1 VAVDGWKA
9 GESLTDARLLVI
21 DIESGNVDDLGAGAM
36 PNWSPDGNWIAFC
49 KYSNKH
55 GVFVRSLDGKTERHI
70 DPSGWGIQWS
80 PDGWKVAYSRG
91 SRFVVH
97 DFVSAQSR
105 EIVPTGWDYT
115 QIYWNPTWSPD
126 SKEICFKA
134 QHKQGHTEFAIVS
147 VGSDVP
153 TIRRRISAEGFHED
167 IAWHPDGTQI
177 LIPKAP
183 VEGARGQI
191 YEFNPATNEAPTP
204 LPGQPKDRHNA
215 GMCWSRDGKTLFFVS
230 FE

>member
-1 VAVDGWKA
+1 M
-9 GESLTDARLLVI
+9 S
-21 DIESGNVDDLGAGAM
+21 
-36 PNWSPDGNWIAFC
+36 WSPDGKSLVYAAEKDNNWNIYTASITRKQEPYFFASTVSKQEPVVATPAEEFQPAF
-49 KYSNKH
+49 
-55 GVFVRSLDGKTERHI
+55 
-70 DPSGWGIQWS
+70 S
-80 PDGWKVAYSRG
+80 PDGKEIAYLENRTTLKVYNIASK
-91 SRFVVH
+91 
-97 DFVSAQSR
+97 QSR
-105 EIVPTGWDYT
+105 VVLKPEYNYSYADGDQY
-115 QIYWNPTWSPD
+115 YTWSPD

-147 VGSDVP
+147 VGSDLP
-153 TIRRRISAEGFHED
+153 TIRRRIPAEGFHED

-191 YEFNPATNEAPTP
+191 YAFNPATHDAPTP